1 MYIVAYLSALPLDV
15 HTCTCMCAYTKVE
28 IKFIKLN
35 IQTRR
40 RDYKAQ
46 TIYLLH
52 QARLILKDEKKMTFP
67 ANQTRKQANDMI
79 PKPDKINFKSKL
91 VRRDRERPYIF
102 IKRKIYKRTL

>member
-1 MYIVAYLSALPLDV
+1 
-15 HTCTCMCAYTKVE
+15 MCAYTKVE